1 MSESSEN
8 TDGHQDASQQAEN
21 LNARRARIRH
31 DLKTPINHILGYAEM
46 LLEELP
52 AKSRDIYSSDLNKII
67 NAGKQ
72 LLSQVR
78 FHFDDSQ
85 TRPTKLDLPRL
96 QHEFRTPLN
105 HIIGYAEIIIEQ
117 AEDSEE
123 ALVIKDLGRIVS
135 AAKTLLELLEAHLIS
150 DESPNQSQGTTADIV
165 WPSVPVATSDP
176 FDQAEPVWNNAII
189 LIVDDDPLNRD
200 LMQRRLSRQ
209 GCQAVV
215 ASGGAEAL
223 NILQSQNVDL
233 VLLDM
238 IMPEMDGFAVL
249 AKMKADSSLNRV
261 PVVMLSASDETATTV
276 HCIKMGADDFLP
288 KPCNTTLLLARI
300 ESALSKKKLRD
311 IQRKEASFFH
321 DKGTLR
327 ADSQSYVERQADRD
341 LQANLQSSELCY
353 VLTSR
358 QMGKSSLMVRTASK
372 LRELGVGVVVLDLTA
387 VGQNVTPEQWYDGLL
402 NRAARQLRLEDEMED
417 YWFKYDRLS
426 PVQRLFGSLREVAMV
441 QYSGPL
447 VVFIDEV
454 DAVRSLPFAADE
466 FLAAM
471 RACFNRR
478 AEDEAFNRLTFCLLG
493 VAKPDD
499 LIKDS
504 LSTPFNI
511 AQRIELSDFDAS
523 AMTVLGEG
531 LNRPADQ
538 VGPLLTRIFYWTQ
551 GHPYLTQRLCRGLVQ
566 DESICDEDGV
576 DALCE
581 KLFLTAKAQEEDD
594 NLNFVRR
601 WLLSPE
607 VSSRELLET
616 YLRILEE
623 NGAPVVSIQESCLQT
638 LRLSGL
644 ISMQANRVIVRNRI
658 YARAFDADWVKRQLG
673 KV

>member
-1 MSESSEN
+1 VKASEDSAETSEAGTDDGASS
-8 TDGHQDASQQAEN
+8 S
-21 LNARRARIRH
+21 RRARIRH

-52 AKSRDIYSSDLNKII
+52 AASRDMYAPDLNKII
-67 NAGKQ
+67 TAGRQ

-78 FHFDDSQ
+78 YHFDDSQ
-85 TRPTKLDLPRL
+85 IRPAKLDLSRL

-117 AEDSEE
+117 AESSED

-150 DESPNQSQGTTADIV
+150 NISSGESDDIKSEVV

-176 FDQAEPVWNNAII
+176 FDQSEPVWNNAVI

-209 GCQAVV
+209 GCQVIV
-215 ASGGAEAL
+215 ASSGREAL
-223 NILQSQNVDL
+223 HLLQSKSVDL

-249 AKMKADSSLNRV
+249 SKMKTDVSLSRT

-300 ESALSKKKLRD
+300 ESALSKKKLHD
-311 IQRKEASFFH
+311 IQRKEGGFFH

-327 ADSQSYVERQADRD
+327 ADAQSYVERQADRE
-341 LQANLQSSELCY
+341 LQSNLLASEMCY

-372 LRELGVGVVVLDLTA
+372 LREQGVGVVVLDLTA

-426 PVQRLFGSLREVAMV
+426 PVQRLFGALREVAMA

-447 VVFIDEV
+447 VIFVDEV
-454 DAVRSLPFAADE
+454 DAVRSLPFATDE
-466 FLAAM
+466 FFAAM
-471 RACFNRR
+471 RECFNRR
-478 AEDEAFNRLTFCLLG
+478 AEDQSFNRLTFCLLG

-499 LIKDS
+499 LIKDNRA
-504 LSTPFNI
+504 TPFNI
-511 AQRIELSDFDAS
+511 AQRIEISDFEAT
-523 AMTVLGEG
+523 ALNVLGDG
-531 LNRPADQ
+531 LNRELTAATS
-538 VGPLLTRIFYWTQ
+538 LLERVFYWTN
-551 GHPYLTQRLCRGLVQ
+551 GHPYLTQRLCRSIADDASIQ
-566 DESICDEDGV
+566 DLNAV
-576 DALCE
+576 DKMCE
-581 KLFLTAKAQEEDD
+581 TLFLSARAQEEDD
-594 NLNFVRR
+594 NLSFVRR
-601 WLLSPE
+601 WLLSSEAPTA
-607 VSSRELLET
+607 ELLET
-616 YLRILEE
+616 YGRILTGEGE
-623 NGAPVVSIQESCLQT
+623 DAASISELSLQT
-638 LRLSGL
+638 LHLSGV
-644 ISMQANRVIVRNRI
+644 ISMHANRVTVRNQI
-658 YARAFDADWVKRQLG
+658 YARAFHSEWVKRQLE
-673 KV
+673 KL

>member
-1 MSESSEN
+1 MKASEDSAETSEAGTDDGASS
-8 TDGHQDASQQAEN
+8 S
-21 LNARRARIRH
+21 RRARIRH

-52 AKSRDIYSSDLNKII
+52 AASRDMYAPDLNKII
-67 NAGKQ
+67 TAGRQ

-78 FHFDDSQ
+78 YHFDDSQ
-85 TRPTKLDLPRL
+85 IRPAKLDLSRL

-117 AEDSEE
+117 AESSED

-150 DESPNQSQGTTADIV
+150 NISSGESDDIKSEVV

-176 FDQAEPVWNNAII
+176 FDQSEPVWNNAVI

-209 GCQAVV
+209 GCQVIV
-215 ASGGAEAL
+215 ASSGREAL
-223 NILQSQNVDL
+223 HLLQSKSVDL

-249 AKMKADSSLNRV
+249 SKMKTDVSLSRT

-300 ESALSKKKLRD
+300 ESALSKKKLHD
-311 IQRKEASFFH
+311 IQRKEGGFFH

-327 ADSQSYVERQADRD
+327 ADAQSYVERQADRE
-341 LQANLQSSELCY
+341 LQSNLLASEMCY

-372 LRELGVGVVVLDLTA
+372 LREQGVGVVVLDLTA

-426 PVQRLFGSLREVAMV
+426 PVQRLFGALREVAMA

-447 VVFIDEV
+447 VIFVDEV
-454 DAVRSLPFAADE
+454 DAVRSLPFATDE
-466 FLAAM
+466 FFAAM
-471 RACFNRR
+471 RECFNRR
-478 AEDEAFNRLTFCLLG
+478 AEDQSFNRLTFCLLG

-499 LIKDS
+499 LIKDNRA
-504 LSTPFNI
+504 TPFNI
-511 AQRIELSDFDAS
+511 AQRIELSDFEAT
-523 AMTVLGEG
+523 ALNVLGDG
-531 LNRPADQ
+531 LNRELTAATS
-538 VGPLLTRIFYWTQ
+538 LLERVFYWTN
-551 GHPYLTQRLCRGLVQ
+551 GHPYLTQRLCRSIADDASIQ
-566 DESICDEDGV
+566 DLNAV
-576 DALCE
+576 DKMCE
-581 KLFLTAKAQEEDD
+581 TLFLSARAQEEDD
-594 NLNFVRR
+594 NLSFVRR
-601 WLLSPE
+601 WLLSSEAPTA
-607 VSSRELLET
+607 ELLET
-616 YLRILEE
+616 YGRILTGEGE
-623 NGAPVVSIQESCLQT
+623 DAASISELSLQT
-638 LRLSGL
+638 LHLSGV
-644 ISMQANRVIVRNRI
+644 ISMHANRVTVRNQI
-658 YARAFDADWVKRQLG
+658 YARAFHSEWVKRQLE
-673 KV
+673 KL

>member
-1 MSESSEN
+1 MKDSLDNSEQQSGGSQEIEN
-8 TDGHQDASQQAEN
+8 SH
-21 LNARRARIRH
+21 ARRARIRH

-52 AKSRDIYSSDLNKII
+52 QTSRELYTSDLNKII
-67 NAGKQ
+67 NAGRQ

-85 TRPTKLDLPRL
+85 TRPTQLDLPRL

-105 HIIGYAEIIIEQ
+105 HIIGYAEIITEQ
-117 AEDSEE
+117 AEDSED

-150 DESPNQSQGTTADIV
+150 NDDAIDSNGSKSDIV
-165 WPSVPVATSDP
+165 WPSVPIATTDP
-176 FDQAEPVWNNAII
+176 FDQSEPVWNNAII

-209 GCQAVV
+209 GCQVMV
-215 ASGGAEAL
+215 APSGAEAL
-223 NILQSQNVDL
+223 KILQSQKVDL
-233 VLLDM
+233 LLLDM

-249 AKMKADSSLNRV
+249 AKMKADVLLNRT

-311 IQRKEASFFH
+311 IQRKESSFFH

-341 LQANLQSSELCY
+341 LQSNLQSNEMCY

-372 LRELGVGVVVLDLTA
+372 LREQGVGVIVLDLTS
-387 VGQNVTPEQWYDGLL
+387 VGSNVTPEQWYDGLL

-426 PVQRLFGSLREVAMV
+426 PVQRLFGSIREVAMN

-504 LSTPFNI
+504 RSTPFNI
-511 AQRIELSDFDAS
+511 AERIELADFESGALV
-523 AMTVLGEG
+523 VLGDG
-531 LNRPADQ
+531 LNRSKEV
-538 VGPLLTRIFYWTQ
+538 VGPLLNRIYYWTH
-551 GHPYLTQRLCRGLVQ
+551 GHPYLTQRLCRALADDDSVQ
-566 DESICDEDGV
+566 DADGL

-594 NLNFVRR
+594 NLNFVKR
-601 WLLSPE
+601 WLLSSPA
-607 VSSRELLET
+607 SASQLLQT
-616 YLRILEE
+616 YLRVLEE
-623 NGAPVVSIQESCLQT
+623 GGVDAVSISEPSLQT
-638 LRLSGL
+638 LLLAGVV
-644 ISMQANRVIVRNRI
+644 SMKGDKVTVRNRI
-658 YARAFDADWVKRQLG
+658 YARVFNSDWVKRQLR
-673 KV
+673 KL